1 MKTKTHMSTPLK
13 VASKMF
19 SKTIVEHPNVRQR
32 HLKKVEYRYSSKQI
46 TIFLVDDDTLFLKA
60 LEHAVSEEYPSLN
73 IKTFKTGE
81 ACLEQIRLNPDIVV
95 LDFNLNTITT
105 NKKILNGLDVL
116 KKIKKASPKTKV
128 IMLSAQDS
136 LDIAMKCIDSES
148 YDYISK
154 NQSAIIK
161 LNNIIGNIVEEIE
174 LNNSFFKPYQIVL
187 IIFIIGLIIEAILY

>member
-1 MKTKTHMSTPLK
+1 MKTKTQMSTPLK

-19 SKTIVEHPNVRQR
+19 SKTIVEHPNVGQR
-32 HLKKVEYRYSSKQI
+32 HLKKVEARYSTKRI
-46 TIFLVDDDTLFLKA
+46 NIFLVDDDTLFLKA
-60 LEHAVSEEYPSLN
+60 LEHAVSEEHPSLN

-81 ACLEQIRLNPDIVV
+81 ACLEQIKQNPDIVV
-95 LDFNLNTITT
+95 LDFNLNTIST

-174 LNNSFFKPYQIVL
+174 LNSSILKPYQIVL
-187 IIFIIGLIIEAILY
+187 IIFILILIVEAILY